1 MHDDGHRN
9 GSLVQMEEP
18 TAAES
23 VWASYTDSVKCSREA
38 YDHAWDLLA
47 AKFNFFFQT
56 KAASPQRLLP
66 KATI

>member
-23 VWASYTDSVKCSREA
+23 VIIRHSFLCEPA
-38 YDHAWDLLA
+38 
-47 AKFNFFFQT
+47 
-56 KAASPQRLLP
+56 PQ
-66 KATI
+66 IQ